1 MNEDNAPRIIPICL
15 HQLLLCK
22 LRCYFCFP
30 FILAGTGIK
39 HFVLSQQ
46 GKLPLSSRFRDHIFL
61 VYLWR
66 CYETRISRIFET
78 CRLYLQVLTT
88 ANCLAP
94 NKPDGAKW
102 ESSILYYPVLQQTA
116 SKTTGGGE
124 TQGIPQSFAEI
135 TCSRVGIATP
145 TLTAFHL
152 ENNHISHQQGSC
164 KIPCM
169 CAKSVLLSKLI

>member
-1 MNEDNAPRIIPICL
+1 MNEDNAPHIIPICL
-15 HQLLLCK
+15 LQLLLCK

-78 CRLYLQVLTT
+78 CGLYPQVMTT

-94 NKPDGAKW
+94 NKPDEAKW

-116 SKTTGGGE
+116 SKITGGRNPEDPTILCWDYMQQSWNCNSNSHNFSFGE
-124 TQGIPQSFAEI
+124 QSHLP
-135 TCSRVGIATP
+135 P
-145 TLTAFHL
+145 T
-152 ENNHISHQQGSC
+152 G
-164 KIPCM
+164 
-169 CAKSVLLSKLI
+169 KL